1 MKNRA
6 FIFDMDGVIINSE
19 QAWLLY
25 GNTFLSELLG
35 EKIASKVGDTIGM
48 TVNEVYDIA
57 VKEGFSMDKQKYFGL
72 YDKQAAY
79 IYSRATITPDID
91 KLAERLVVLGFQL
104 GLVTSSRTTWIKN
117 VLPRLTFKDHIQ
129 YIVSINDRSDLKP
142 KPNPDGYLETIG
154 KLGASPPTTV
164 ILEDSNS
171 GIKAAKATG
180 AYTIGFKQN
189 LVPGYVQQGANIY
202 ANNIKDVIEI
212 VEKLSSGSRF

>member
-25 GNTFLSELLG
+25 RDTFLSELLG

-48 TVNEVYDIA
+48 TVNEIYDIA
-57 VKEGFSMDKQKYFGL
+57 AKEGFSMNKQKYFEL

-79 IYSRATITPDID
+79 IYSKATITPDID
-91 KLAERLVVLGFQL
+91 KLAERLVVLGFTL

-117 VLPRLTFKDHIQ
+117 VLPRLTFKGRIQ
-129 YIVSINDRSDLKP
+129 YTVSINDRADLKP
-142 KPNPDGYLETIG
+142 KPNPDGYLETIE
-154 KLGASPPTTV
+154 KLGASPQTTV

-171 GIKAAKATG
+171 GIKAAKAAG
-180 AYTIGFKQN
+180 AYTIGFKKN
-189 LVPGYVQQGANIY
+189 LVPGYLQQGADIY
-202 ANNIKDVIEI
+202 ANNMKDVIEI
-212 VEKLSSGSRF
+212 IEKLSSDNSF